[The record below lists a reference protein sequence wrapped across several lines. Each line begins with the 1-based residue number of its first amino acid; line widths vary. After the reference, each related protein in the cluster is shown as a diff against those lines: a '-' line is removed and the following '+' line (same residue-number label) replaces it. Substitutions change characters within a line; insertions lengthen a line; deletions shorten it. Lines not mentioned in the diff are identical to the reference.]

1 VKRLEIKRR
10 PLSDTALA
18 NLEPESVEYREH
30 DGGGLYFR
38 VKPSGAKS
46 WTLRYKAPTGKWR
59 WLGLGSYP
67 AVSAAMAR
75 KRAAELREEAYHGS
89 DISQT
94 ARRRQ
99 EELEAAE
106 QLTFKK
112 LAEEWHSSRRA
123 GWTEGT
129 SKRIHNALKRHVY
142 PKLGNRPFASI
153 HPMEWMDLLRSMED
167 QKIIEQMRNVRR
179 CCKEIYDL
187 ARVTGR
193 ITHNPLD
200 GLSRFLKTRPAENYA
215 HVKIQ
220 ELPSLLRAI
229 DSGSS
234 SKEVQI
240 GLKLL
245 ILTATRPSEVREATW
260 EEFDFKQARWT
271 IPAERMKKR
280 REHVVPLS
288 RQAMEILQE
297 LRQLTGAYRLL
308 FPGRSDRTKPRSNM
322 VFNMAL
328 RRLGYGGQQTGHGFR
343 HIASTILRENGFHRD
358 YVEAQL
364 SHVEEGVS
372 GVYNKATYLP
382 QRREMM
388 QWYADHLDQLAAKA
402 STHCDHHEP
411 VVSLPA

>member
-1 VKRLEIKRR
+1 MKRAEIKRR
-10 PLSDTALA
+10 PLSDTTLS
-18 NLEPESVEYREH
+18 NVEPEGIEYREH

-46 WTLRYKAPTGKWR
+46 WTLRYKAPSGKWR

-67 AVSAAMAR
+67 SVSAAMAR
-75 KRAAELREEAYHGS
+75 KRASELREEAYHGS
-89 DISQT
+89 DISQI
-94 ARRRQ
+94 ARSRQ
-99 EELEAAE
+99 KEFEEAE
-106 QLTFKK
+106 QLTFEK
-112 LAEEWHSSRRA
+112 LAEEWWSTRRVS
-123 GWTEGT
+123 WTEGT
-129 SKRIHNALKRHVY
+129 AKRVHSALKRHVY
-142 PKLGNRPFASI
+142 PKFGKRPFASI

-167 QKIIEQMRNVRR
+167 KKIFEQMRNVRR

-193 ITHNPLD
+193 TTHNPLD
-200 GLSRFLKTRPAENYA
+200 GLNRFLITKPAENYA
-215 HVKIQ
+215 HVKIH

-234 SKEVQI
+234 SKEVQM

-245 ILTATRPSEVREATW
+245 ILTATRPSEVREAVW
-260 EEFDFKQARWT
+260 EEFDFKHALWT

-288 RQAMEILQE
+288 RQAMEVLDE
-297 LRQLTGAYRLL
+297 LKRLTGAYRLL
-308 FPGRSDRTKPRSNM
+308 LPGRSDRKKPRSNM

-328 RRLGYGGQQTGHGFR
+328 RRLGYGGRQTGHGFR
-343 HIASTILRENGFHRD
+343 HVASTILREHGFHRD

-372 GVYNKATYLP
+372 GIYNKATYLP

-388 QWYADHLDQLAAKA
+388 QWYADHLDHLATGA
-402 STHCDHHEP
+402 D
-411 VVSLPA
+411 